1 MAVLSRPY
9 DDQPGVDPKYTA
21 PPPDDMAGKPGVCML
36 SCSS

>member
-9 DDQPGVDPKYTA
+9 DDQPGADPKYTA
-21 PPPDDMAGKPGVCML
+21 PPPGDIENKPGVCML